1 MRWGTAW
8 ALVLL
13 LLAAPLSVQAD
24 GGRAAPT
31 CLEQDAANLPP
42 TVAIDPGVCIIV
54 DLGLLQPDDVYDMS
68 IIVVDDA
75 IDLLFFDENSIQPYE
90 LGQSYRSSMAEP
102 ASTEFALGAFEFH
115 WKVPPSIS
123 AKRWYMVLDNSAHD
137 GDAGQGDQGG
147 QRSTV
152 SATVTQLNQAYWTP
166 FNDLMAVDAGSYDVL
181 LSDDDL
187 RLDAGTTV
195 VLSAWPLTFSG
206 DVYLQTRTM
215 HDRYISGGI
224 GVQFIEG
231 GALQAVDTPQSLT
244 WQVPASLEGEEL
256 LLVVDNTD
264 SPLGGGDGTEG
275 LRMTVRLE
283 LAPPLTPTITDEQS
297 ATVSLDETLTLDA
310 SSTPN
315 RLNQQGTFTWDLDA
329 SVDANNDGD
338 PTNDPDATG
347 ITAEGSWATPGS
359 KTVSVRMMAP
369 SGEEASTTYGVTVV
383 DTVAPTAG
391 LQASGANVT
400 LVADGWRVNVNNPIQ
415 MSCSPS
421 SDDHQVA
428 RCDWVID
435 GVATDNVSDV
445 AFTPDSVRTYEVEL
459 TVTDAS
465 GNSGSTT
472 AQVRSVD
479 PTLPRFEPSLLA
491 DFPLSA
497 TAGDDVEFVV
507 SVSDTYDPSSA
518 LRVHWDLQPTKDT
531 DDNGNPKDD
540 PDLVGLNP
548 SIGFDTPGLNEIVV
562 TVFDA
567 SNNSANYAFSINV
580 AAAPVSTTSYTG
592 VVLGV
597 AVTLLLVGVVLVSNR
612 AVQRNRGFNLLIEN
626 GLNAE
631 EARARMAMTA
641 QRTKLTLLSKAADY
655 AGLDLGEV
663 VSEEDRIAAEK
674 QAEIEA
680 IYGSSETADP
690 NAGFAPA
697 AYVQAPISEASSQAA
712 AEAAALLSDDEMS
725 APSNQVVDAFDAQ
738 PSSPSVAMPSDRS
751 SGVALPVEA
760 PAKGEPSAVALPDMD
775 ADAATVALPSSD
787 GVALPDTPSSLATP
801 PPPPTQTPP
810 PVPTPPPIQTPSPAP
825 TSPSA
830 PTPPP
835 APAPKLVRHTCTN
848 CGAVFELDMP
858 AGLARAVVACPS
870 CQVDQDIVSDA

>member
-1 MRWGTAW
+1 MRWRTAW

-13 LLAAPLSVQAD
+13 LLATPLSVQAD
-24 GGRAAPT
+24 GGRAAPS
-31 CLEQDAANLPP
+31 CLEQDAASLAP
-42 TVAIDPGVCIIV
+42 TIAIDPDVCVIV
-54 DLGLLQPDDVYDMS
+54 DLGLLQPGDVYDMS

-115 WKVPPSIS
+115 WNVPPSIS

-152 SATVTQLNQAYWTP
+152 SVSVAQLNQAYWTP
-166 FNDLMAVDAGSYDVL
+166 FNDLVAVEAGSYDVL
-181 LSDDDL
+181 LSDNDL

-195 VLSAWPLTFSG
+195 VLSAWQLTFSG
-206 DVYLQTRTM
+206 DVYLQTRSM

-231 GALQAVDTPQSLT
+231 GALQAVETPQSLT

-264 SPLGGGDGTEG
+264 SPLGGGNGTEA

-283 LAPPLTPTITDEQS
+283 LAPPLTPTITDQQM
-297 ATVSLDETLTLDA
+297 ATVSLDETITLDA

-347 ITAEGSWATPGS
+347 ITAEGSWSTPGT
-359 KTVSVRMMAP
+359 KTVSVNMVAP
-369 SGEEASTTYGVTVV
+369 SGEEASTTYTVTVV

-391 LQASGANVT
+391 LQASGVNVT
-400 LVADGWRVNVNNPIQ
+400 LVADGWRVNVNNPIEL
-415 MSCSPS
+415 SCSPS

-428 RCDWVID
+428 RCDWVVD
-435 GVATDNVSDV
+435 GVATENASEV

-465 GNSGSTT
+465 GNTGNTT

-491 DFPLSA
+491 NFPLSA

-507 SVSDTYDPSSA
+507 AVSDTYDPSSA
-518 LRVHWDLQPTKDT
+518 LRVHWDLQPAKDT
-531 DDNGNPKDD
+531 DGNGNAKDD
-540 PDLVGLNP
+540 PDRVGLNP
-548 SIGFDTPGLNEIVV
+548 TIAFDTPGTKEIVV

-580 AAAPVSTTSYTG
+580 ASAPVSTTSYTG
-592 VVLGV
+592 VVLG
-597 AVTLLLVGVVLVSNR
+597 AAASLLLVGVVLVSNR
-612 AVQRNRGFNLLIEN
+612 AVQRNRGFNLLVEK

-641 QRTKLTLLSKAADY
+641 QRTKLSLLSKAADY

-663 VSEEDRIAAEK
+663 VSEEERLAAEK
-674 QAEIEA
+674 QAEFDA
-680 IYGSSETADP
+680 IYGSSNTADP

-712 AEAAALLSDDEMS
+712 AEAAALLSDDEVS
-725 APSNQVVDAFDAQ
+725 GPPGQLLDAFDEE
-738 PSSPSVAMPSDRS
+738 PSSPIVSMPAAQS
-751 SGVALPVEA
+751 SGA
-760 PAKGEPSAVALPDMD
+760 PLSAEEPPA
-775 ADAATVALPSSD
+775 VALPSS
-787 GVALPDTPSSLATP
+787 VALPEMEPEAPAVALPSTEGVAMPDTSSPPPAASATP
-801 PPPPTQTPP
+801 
-810 PVPTPPPIQTPSPAP
+810 
-825 TSPSA
+825 A

-835 APAPKLVRHTCTN
+835 APAPTLVRHTCTN
-848 CGAVFELDMP
+848 CSAVFELDMP
-858 AGLARAVVACPS
+858 AGLTRAVVACPG
-870 CQVDQDIVSDA
+870 CQVDQDIVSGV

>member
-1 MRWGTAW
+1 MNGGDGLLMRWRTAW

-13 LLAAPLSVQAD
+13 LLATPLSVQAD

-31 CLEQDAANLPP
+31 CLEQDAASLAP
-42 TVAIDPGVCIIV
+42 TIAIDPDVCVIV
-54 DLGLLQPDDVYDMS
+54 DLGLLQPGDVYDMS

-152 SATVTQLNQAYWTP
+152 SVSVAQLNQAYWTP
-166 FNDLMAVDAGSYDVL
+166 FNDLVAVEAGSYDVL
-181 LSDDDL
+181 LSDNDL

-195 VLSAWPLTFSG
+195 VLSAWQLTFSG
-206 DVYLQTRTM
+206 DVYLQTRSM
-215 HDRYISGGI
+215 HDRYTSGGI

-231 GALQAVDTPQSLT
+231 AALQAVETPQSLT

-264 SPLGGGDGTEG
+264 SPLGGGNGTEA

-283 LAPPLTPTITDEQS
+283 LAPPLTPTITDQQM
-297 ATVSLDETLTLDA
+297 ATVSLDETITLDA

-347 ITAEGSWATPGS
+347 ITAEGSWSTPGT
-359 KTVSVRMMAP
+359 KTVSVNMVAP
-369 SGEEASTTYGVTVV
+369 SGEEASTTYTVTVV

-391 LQASGANVT
+391 LQASGVNVT
-400 LVADGWRVNVNNPIQ
+400 LVADGWRVNVNNPIEL
-415 MSCSPS
+415 SCSPS

-428 RCDWVID
+428 RCDWVVD
-435 GVATDNVSDV
+435 GVATENASEV
-445 AFTPDSVRTYEVEL
+445 AFMPDSVRTYEVEL

-465 GNSGSTT
+465 GNTGNTT

-491 DFPLSA
+491 NFPLSA
-497 TAGDDVEFVV
+497 TAGDEVEFVV
-507 SVSDTYDPSSA
+507 VVSDTYDASSA
-518 LRVHWDLQPTKDT
+518 LRVHWDLQPAKDT
-531 DDNGNPKDD
+531 DGNGNAKDD
-540 PDLVGLNP
+540 PDRVGLNP
-548 SIGFDTPGLNEIVV
+548 TIAFDTPGTKEIVV

-580 AAAPVSTTSYTG
+580 ASAPVSTTSYTG
-592 VVLGV
+592 VVLG
-597 AVTLLLVGVVLVSNR
+597 AAASLLLVGVVLVSNR
-612 AVQRNRGFNLLIEN
+612 AVQRNRAFNLLVEK

-641 QRTKLTLLSKAADY
+641 QRTKLSLLSKAADY

-663 VSEEDRIAAEK
+663 VSEEERLAAEK
-674 QAEIEA
+674 QAEIDA
-680 IYGSSETADP
+680 IYGSSNTADP

-712 AEAAALLSDDEMS
+712 AEAAALLSDDEVS
-725 APSNQVVDAFDAQ
+725 APPVQLLDAFDED
-738 PSSPSVAMPSDRS
+738 PSSPIVSMPAAQS
-751 SGVALPVEA
+751 SGAPLPAE
-760 PAKGEPSAVALPDMD
+760 EPPS
-775 ADAATVALPSSD
+775 VALPSS
-787 GVALPDTPSSLATP
+787 VALPEMEPDAPAVALPSTEGVAMPDTSSPPPAASATP
-801 PPPPTQTPP
+801 
-810 PVPTPPPIQTPSPAP
+810 
-825 TSPSA
+825 A

-835 APAPKLVRHTCTN
+835 APAPTLVRHTCTN
-848 CGAVFELDMP
+848 CSAVFELDMP
-858 AGLARAVVACPS
+858 AGLTRAVVACPG
-870 CQVDQDIVSDA
+870 CQVDQDIVSGV

>member
-1 MRWGTAW
+1 
-8 ALVLL
+8 
-13 LLAAPLSVQAD
+13 
-24 GGRAAPT
+24 
-31 CLEQDAANLPP
+31 
-42 TVAIDPGVCIIV
+42 
-54 DLGLLQPDDVYDMS
+54 
-68 IIVVDDA
+68 
-75 IDLLFFDENSIQPYE
+75 
-90 LGQSYRSSMAEP
+90 
-102 ASTEFALGAFEFH
+102 
-115 WKVPPSIS
+115 
-123 AKRWYMVLDNSAHD
+123 MVLDNSAHD

-152 SATVTQLNQAYWTP
+152 SVSVAQLNQAYWTP
-166 FNDLMAVDAGSYDVL
+166 FNDLVAVEAGSYDVL
-181 LSDDDL
+181 LSDNDL

-195 VLSAWPLTFSG
+195 VLSAWQLTFSG
-206 DVYLQTRTM
+206 DVYLQTRSM
-215 HDRYISGGI
+215 HDRYTSGGI

-231 GALQAVDTPQSLT
+231 GALQAVETPQSLT

-264 SPLGGGDGTEG
+264 SPLGGGNGTET

-283 LAPPLTPTITDEQS
+283 LAPPLTPTITDQQM
-297 ATVSLDETLTLDA
+297 ATVSLDETITLDA

-347 ITAEGSWATPGS
+347 ITAEGSWSTPGT
-359 KTVSVRMMAP
+359 KTVSVNMVAP
-369 SGEEASTTYGVTVV
+369 SGEEASTTYTVTVV

-391 LQASGANVT
+391 LQASGVNVT
-400 LVADGWRVNVNNPIQ
+400 LVADGWRVNVNNPIEL
-415 MSCSPS
+415 SCSPS

-428 RCDWVID
+428 RCDWVVD
-435 GVATDNVSDV
+435 GVATENASEV
-445 AFTPDSVRTYEVEL
+445 AFMPDSVRTYEVEL

-465 GNSGSTT
+465 GNTGNTT

-497 TAGDDVEFVV
+497 TAGDEVEFVV
-507 SVSDTYDPSSA
+507 AVSDTYDASSA
-518 LRVHWDLQPTKDT
+518 LRVHWDLQPAKDT
-531 DDNGNPKDD
+531 DGNGNAKDD
-540 PDLVGLNP
+540 PDRVGLNP
-548 SIGFDTPGLNEIVV
+548 TIAFDTPGSKEIVV

-597 AVTLLLVGVVLVSNR
+597 AVSLLLVGVVLVSNR
-612 AVQRNRGFNLLIEN
+612 AVQRNRAFNLLVEK

-641 QRTKLTLLSKAADY
+641 QRTKLSLLSKAADY

-663 VSEEDRIAAEK
+663 VSEEERLAAEK
-674 QAEIEA
+674 QAEIDA
-680 IYGSSETADP
+680 IYGSSNTADP

-712 AEAAALLSDDEMS
+712 AEAAALLSDDEVS
-725 APSNQVVDAFDAQ
+725 APSGQLLDAFDEE
-738 PSSPSVAMPSDRS
+738 PSSPIVSMPAAQS
-751 SGVALPVEA
+751 SGAPLPAEEP
-760 PAKGEPSAVALPDMD
+760 PA
-775 ADAATVALPSSD
+775 VALPSS
-787 GVALPDTPSSLATP
+787 VALPEMEPDAPAVALPSTEGVAMPDTSSPPPAASATP
-801 PPPPTQTPP
+801 
-810 PVPTPPPIQTPSPAP
+810 
-825 TSPSA
+825 A

-835 APAPKLVRHTCTN
+835 APAPTLVRHTCTN
-848 CGAVFELDMP
+848 CSAVFELDMP
-858 AGLARAVVACPS
+858 AGLTRAVVACPG
-870 CQVDQDIVSDA
+870 CQVDQDIVSGV

>member
-1 MRWGTAW
+1 MRWRTAW

-13 LLAAPLSVQAD
+13 LLATPLSVQAD

-31 CLEQDAANLPP
+31 CLEQDAASLAP
-42 TVAIDPGVCIIV
+42 TIAIDPDVCVIV
-54 DLGLLQPDDVYDMS
+54 DLGLLQPGDVYDMS

-115 WKVPPSIS
+115 WNVPPSIS

-152 SATVTQLNQAYWTP
+152 SVSVAQLNQAYWTP
-166 FNDLMAVDAGSYDVL
+166 FNDLVAVEAGSYDVL
-181 LSDDDL
+181 LSDNDL

-195 VLSAWPLTFSG
+195 VLSAWQLTFSG
-206 DVYLQTRTM
+206 DVYLQTRSM

-231 GALQAVDTPQSLT
+231 GALQAVETPQSLT

-264 SPLGGGDGTEG
+264 SPLGGGNGTEA

-283 LAPPLTPTITDEQS
+283 LAPPLTPTITDQQM
-297 ATVSLDETLTLDA
+297 ATVSLDETITLDA

-338 PTNDPDATG
+338 PTNDLDATG
-347 ITAEGSWATPGS
+347 ITAEGSWSTPGT
-359 KTVSVRMMAP
+359 KTVSVNMVAP
-369 SGEEASTTYGVTVV
+369 SGEEASTTYTVTVV

-391 LQASGANVT
+391 LQASGVNVT
-400 LVADGWRVNVNNPIQ
+400 LVADGWRVNVNNPIEL
-415 MSCSPS
+415 SCSPS

-428 RCDWVID
+428 RCDWVVD
-435 GVATDNVSDV
+435 GVATENASEV
-445 AFTPDSVRTYEVEL
+445 AFMPDSVRTYEVEL

-465 GNSGSTT
+465 GNTGNTT

-491 DFPLSA
+491 NFPLSA
-497 TAGDDVEFVV
+497 TAGDEVEFVV
-507 SVSDTYDPSSA
+507 AVSDTYDASSA
-518 LRVHWDLQPTKDT
+518 LRVHWDLQPAKDT
-531 DDNGNPKDD
+531 DGNGNAKDD
-540 PDLVGLNP
+540 PDRVGLNP
-548 SIGFDTPGLNEIVV
+548 TIAFDTPGTKEIVV

-580 AAAPVSTTSYTG
+580 ASAPVSTTSYTG
-592 VVLGV
+592 VVLG
-597 AVTLLLVGVVLVSNR
+597 AAASLLLVGVVLVSNR
-612 AVQRNRGFNLLIEN
+612 AVQRNRAFNLLVEK

-631 EARARMAMTA
+631 EARARRAMTA
-641 QRTKLTLLSKAADY
+641 QRTKLSLLSKAADY

-663 VSEEDRIAAEK
+663 VSEEERLAAEK
-674 QAEIEA
+674 QAEFDA
-680 IYGSSETADP
+680 IYGSSNTADP

-697 AYVQAPISEASSQAA
+697 AYVQAPISEASTQAA
-712 AEAAALLSDDEMS
+712 AEAAALLSDDEVS
-725 APSNQVVDAFDAQ
+725 GPPGQLLDAFDEE
-738 PSSPSVAMPSDRS
+738 PSSPIVSMPAAQS
-751 SGVALPVEA
+751 SGAPLPAE
-760 PAKGEPSAVALPDMD
+760 EPPS
-775 ADAATVALPSSD
+775 VALPSS
-787 GVALPDTPSSLATP
+787 VALPEMEPDAPAVALPSTEGVAMPDTSSPPPAASATP
-801 PPPPTQTPP
+801 
-810 PVPTPPPIQTPSPAP
+810 
-825 TSPSA
+825 A

-835 APAPKLVRHTCTN
+835 APAPTLVRHTCTN
-848 CGAVFELDMP
+848 CSAVFELDMP
-858 AGLARAVVACPS
+858 AGLTRAVVACPG
-870 CQVDQDIVSDA
+870 CQVDQDIVSGV

>member
-1 MRWGTAW
+1 MRWRTAW

-13 LLAAPLSVQAD
+13 LLATPLSVQAD
-24 GGRAAPT
+24 SGRAAPT
-31 CLEQDAANLPP
+31 CLEQDAASLAP
-42 TVAIDPGVCIIV
+42 TIAIDPDVCVIV
-54 DLGLLQPDDVYDMS
+54 DLGLLQPGDVYDMS

-115 WKVPPSIS
+115 WNVPPSIS

-152 SATVTQLNQAYWTP
+152 SVSVAQLNQAYWTP
-166 FNDLMAVDAGSYDVL
+166 FNDLVAVEAGSYDVL
-181 LSDDDL
+181 LSDNDL

-195 VLSAWPLTFSG
+195 VLSAWQLTFSG
-206 DVYLQTRTM
+206 DVYLQTRSM
-215 HDRYISGGI
+215 HDRYTSGGI

-231 GALQAVDTPQSLT
+231 GALQAVETPQSLT

-264 SPLGGGDGTEG
+264 SPLGGGNGTET

-283 LAPPLTPTITDEQS
+283 LAPPLTPTITDQQM
-297 ATVSLDETLTLDA
+297 ATVSLDETITLDA

-347 ITAEGSWATPGS
+347 ITAEGSWSTPGT
-359 KTVSVRMMAP
+359 KTVSVNMVAP
-369 SGEEASTTYGVTVV
+369 SGEEASTTYTVTVV

-391 LQASGANVT
+391 LQASGVNVT
-400 LVADGWRVNVNNPIQ
+400 LVADGWRVNVNNPIEL
-415 MSCSPS
+415 SCSPS

-428 RCDWVID
+428 RCDWVVD
-435 GVATDNVSDV
+435 GVATENASEV
-445 AFTPDSVRTYEVEL
+445 AFMPDSVRTYEVEL

-465 GNSGSTT
+465 GNTGNTT

-491 DFPLSA
+491 NFPLSA
-497 TAGDDVEFVV
+497 TAGDEVEFVV
-507 SVSDTYDPSSA
+507 AVSDTYDPSSA
-518 LRVHWDLQPTKDT
+518 LRVHWDLQPAKDT
-531 DDNGNPKDD
+531 DGNGNAKDD
-540 PDLVGLNP
+540 PDRVGLNP
-548 SIGFDTPGLNEIVV
+548 TIAFDTPGSKEIVV

-597 AVTLLLVGVVLVSNR
+597 AVSLLLVGVVLVSNR
-612 AVQRNRGFNLLIEN
+612 AVQRNRAFNLLVEK

-641 QRTKLTLLSKAADY
+641 QRTKLSLLSKAADY

-663 VSEEDRIAAEK
+663 VSEEERLAAEK
-674 QAEIEA
+674 QAEIDA
-680 IYGSSETADP
+680 IYGSSNTADP

-712 AEAAALLSDDEMS
+712 AEAAALLSDDEVS
-725 APSNQVVDAFDAQ
+725 APSGQLLDAFDEE
-738 PSSPSVAMPSDRS
+738 PSSPIVSMPAAQS
-751 SGVALPVEA
+751 SGA
-760 PAKGEPSAVALPDMD
+760 PFHAEEPPA
-775 ADAATVALPSSD
+775 VALPSS
-787 GVALPDTPSSLATP
+787 VALPEMEPEAPAVALPSTEGVAMPDTSSPPPAASATP
-801 PPPPTQTPP
+801 
-810 PVPTPPPIQTPSPAP
+810 
-825 TSPSA
+825 A

-835 APAPKLVRHTCTN
+835 APAPTLVRHTCTN
-848 CGAVFELDMP
+848 CSAVFELDMP
-858 AGLARAVVACPS
+858 AGLTRAVVACPG
-870 CQVDQDIVSDA
+870 CQVDQDIVSGV

>member
-1 MRWGTAW
+1 MRWRTAW

-13 LLAAPLSVQAD
+13 LLATPLSVQAD
-24 GGRAAPT
+24 SGRAAPT
-31 CLEQDAANLPP
+31 CLEQDAASLAP
-42 TVAIDPGVCIIV
+42 TIAIDPDVCVIV
-54 DLGLLQPDDVYDMS
+54 DLGLLQPGDVYDMS

-152 SATVTQLNQAYWTP
+152 SVSVAQLNQAYWTP
-166 FNDLMAVDAGSYDVL
+166 FNDLVAVEAGSYDVL
-181 LSDDDL
+181 LSDNDL

-195 VLSAWPLTFSG
+195 VLSAWQLTFSG
-206 DVYLQTRTM
+206 DVYLQTRSM
-215 HDRYISGGI
+215 HDRYTSGGI

-231 GALQAVDTPQSLT
+231 GALQAVETPQSLT

-264 SPLGGGDGTEG
+264 SPLGGGNGTET

-283 LAPPLTPTITDEQS
+283 LAPPLTPTITDQQM
-297 ATVSLDETLTLDA
+297 ATVSLDETITLDA

-347 ITAEGSWATPGS
+347 ITAEGSWSTPGT
-359 KTVSVRMMAP
+359 KTVSVNMVAP
-369 SGEEASTTYGVTVV
+369 SGEEASTTYTVTVV

-391 LQASGANVT
+391 LQASGVNVT

-415 MSCSPS
+415 LSCSPS
-421 SDDHQVA
+421 SDDHQIA
-428 RCDWVID
+428 RCDWVVD
-435 GVATDNVSDV
+435 GVATENASEV

-465 GNSGSTT
+465 GNTGNTT

-479 PTLPRFEPSLLA
+479 PTFPRFEPSLLA

-497 TAGDDVEFVV
+497 TAGDEVEFVV
-507 SVSDTYDPSSA
+507 AVSDTYDASSA
-518 LRVHWDLQPTKDT
+518 LRVHWDLQPAKDT
-531 DDNGNPKDD
+531 DGNGNAKDD
-540 PDLVGLNP
+540 ADRVGLNP
-548 SIGFDTPGLNEIVV
+548 TIAFDTPGTKEIVV

-592 VVLGV
+592 VVLG
-597 AVTLLLVGVVLVSNR
+597 AAASLLLVGVVLVSNR
-612 AVQRNRGFNLLIEN
+612 AVQRNRGFNLLVEK

-641 QRTKLTLLSKAADY
+641 QRTKLSLLSKAADY

-663 VSEEDRIAAEK
+663 VSEEERLAAEK
-674 QAEIEA
+674 QAEIDA
-680 IYGSSETADP
+680 IYGSSNTADP

-712 AEAAALLSDDEMS
+712 AEAAALLSDDEVS
-725 APSNQVVDAFDAQ
+725 APPGQLLDAFDEE
-738 PSSPSVAMPSDRS
+738 PSSPIVSMPAAQS
-751 SGVALPVEA
+751 SGAPLPAEEP
-760 PAKGEPSAVALPDMD
+760 PA
-775 ADAATVALPSSD
+775 VALPSS
-787 GVALPDTPSSLATP
+787 VALPEMESEAPAVALPSTEGVAMPDTSSPPPAASATP
-801 PPPPTQTPP
+801 
-810 PVPTPPPIQTPSPAP
+810 
-825 TSPSA
+825 A

-835 APAPKLVRHTCTN
+835 APAPTLVRHTCTN

-858 AGLARAVVACPS
+858 AGLTRAVVACPG
-870 CQVDQDIVSDA
+870 CQVDQDIVSGV

>member
-1 MRWGTAW
+1 MRWRTAW

-13 LLAAPLSVQAD
+13 LLATPLSVQAD
-24 GGRAAPT
+24 SGRAAPT
-31 CLEQDAANLPP
+31 CLEQDAASLAP
-42 TVAIDPGVCIIV
+42 TIAIDPDVCVIV
-54 DLGLLQPDDVYDMS
+54 DLGLLQPGDVYDMS

-152 SATVTQLNQAYWTP
+152 SVSVAQLNQAYWTP
-166 FNDLMAVDAGSYDVL
+166 FNDLVAVEAGSYDVL
-181 LSDDDL
+181 LSDNDL

-195 VLSAWPLTFSG
+195 VLSAWQLTFSG
-206 DVYLQTRTM
+206 DVYLQTRSM
-215 HDRYISGGI
+215 HDRYTSGGI

-231 GALQAVDTPQSLT
+231 GALQAVETPQSLT

-264 SPLGGGDGTEG
+264 SPLGGGNGTET

-283 LAPPLTPTITDEQS
+283 LAPPLTPTITDQQM
-297 ATVSLDETLTLDA
+297 ATVSLDETITLDA

-347 ITAEGSWATPGS
+347 ITAEGSWSTPGT
-359 KTVSVRMMAP
+359 KTVSVNMVAP
-369 SGEEASTTYGVTVV
+369 SGEEASTTYTVTVV

-391 LQASGANVT
+391 LQASGVNVT
-400 LVADGWRVNVNNPIQ
+400 LVADGWRVNVNNPIEL
-415 MSCSPS
+415 SCSPS

-428 RCDWVID
+428 RCDWVVD
-435 GVATDNVSDV
+435 GVVTENASEV

-465 GNSGSTT
+465 GNTGNTT

-497 TAGDDVEFVV
+497 TAGDEVEFVV
-507 SVSDTYDPSSA
+507 AVSDTYDASSA
-518 LRVHWDLQPTKDT
+518 LRVHWDLQPAKDT
-531 DDNGNPKDD
+531 DGNGNAKDD
-540 PDLVGLNP
+540 PDRVGLNP
-548 SIGFDTPGLNEIVV
+548 TIAFDTPGSKEIVV

-592 VVLGV
+592 VVLG
-597 AVTLLLVGVVLVSNR
+597 AAASLLLVGVVLVSNR
-612 AVQRNRGFNLLIEN
+612 AVQRNRAFNLLVEK

-641 QRTKLTLLSKAADY
+641 QRTKLSLLSKAADY

-663 VSEEDRIAAEK
+663 VSEEERLAAEK
-674 QAEIEA
+674 QAEIDA
-680 IYGSSETADP
+680 IYGSSNTADP

-712 AEAAALLSDDEMS
+712 AEAAALLSDDEVS
-725 APSNQVVDAFDAQ
+725 APSGQLLDAFDEE
-738 PSSPSVAMPSDRS
+738 PSSPIVSMPAAQS
-751 SGVALPVEA
+751 SGA
-760 PAKGEPSAVALPDMD
+760 PFHAEEPPA
-775 ADAATVALPSSD
+775 VALPSS
-787 GVALPDTPSSLATP
+787 VALPEIESEAPAVALPSTEEVAMPDTSSPTPTAPATP
-801 PPPPTQTPP
+801 
-810 PVPTPPPIQTPSPAP
+810 
-825 TSPSA
+825 A

-835 APAPKLVRHTCTN
+835 APAPTLVRHTCTN
-848 CGAVFELDMP
+848 CSAVFELDMP
-858 AGLARAVVACPS
+858 AGLTRAVVACPG
-870 CQVDQDIVSDA
+870 CQVDQDIVSGV

>member
-1 MRWGTAW
+1 MRWRTAW

-13 LLAAPLSVQAD
+13 LLATPLSVQAD
-24 GGRAAPT
+24 GGRAAPS
-31 CLEQDAANLPP
+31 CLEQDAASLAP
-42 TVAIDPGVCIIV
+42 TIAIDPDVCVIV
-54 DLGLLQPDDVYDMS
+54 DLGLLQPGDVYDMS

-115 WKVPPSIS
+115 WNVPPSIS

-152 SATVTQLNQAYWTP
+152 SVSVAQLNQAYWTP
-166 FNDLMAVDAGSYDVL
+166 FNDLVAVEAGSYDVL
-181 LSDDDL
+181 LSDNDL

-195 VLSAWPLTFSG
+195 VLSAWQLTFSG
-206 DVYLQTRTM
+206 DVYLQTRSM

-231 GALQAVDTPQSLT
+231 GALQAVETPQSLT

-264 SPLGGGDGTEG
+264 SPLGGGNGTEA

-283 LAPPLTPTITDEQS
+283 LAPPLTPTITDQQM
-297 ATVSLDETLTLDA
+297 ATVSLDETITLDA

-338 PTNDPDATG
+338 PTNDLDATG
-347 ITAEGSWATPGS
+347 ITAEGSWSTPGT
-359 KTVSVRMMAP
+359 KTVSVNMVAP
-369 SGEEASTTYGVTVV
+369 SGEEASTTYTVTVV

-391 LQASGANVT
+391 LQASGVNVT
-400 LVADGWRVNVNNPIQ
+400 LVADGWRVNVNNPIEL
-415 MSCSPS
+415 SCSPS

-428 RCDWVID
+428 RCDWVVD
-435 GVATDNVSDV
+435 GVATENASEV
-445 AFTPDSVRTYEVEL
+445 AFMPDSVRTYEVEL

-465 GNSGSTT
+465 GNTGNTT

-491 DFPLSA
+491 EFPLST
-497 TAGDDVEFVV
+497 TAGDGVEFVV
-507 SVSDTYDPSSA
+507 AVSDTYDPSSA
-518 LRVHWDLQPTKDT
+518 LRVHWDLQPAKDT
-531 DDNGNPKDD
+531 DGNGNAKDD
-540 PDLVGLNP
+540 PDRVGLNP
-548 SIGFDTPGLNEIVV
+548 TIAFDTPGTKEIVV

-580 AAAPVSTTSYTG
+580 ASAPVSTTSYTG
-592 VVLGV
+592 VVLG
-597 AVTLLLVGVVLVSNR
+597 AAASLLLVGVVLVSNR
-612 AVQRNRGFNLLIEN
+612 AVQRNRGFNLLVEK

-641 QRTKLTLLSKAADY
+641 QRTKLSLLSKAADY

-663 VSEEDRIAAEK
+663 VSEEERLAAEK
-674 QAEIEA
+674 QAEFDA
-680 IYGSSETADP
+680 IYGSSNTADP

-712 AEAAALLSDDEMS
+712 AEAAALLSDDEVS
-725 APSNQVVDAFDAQ
+725 GPPGQLLDAFDEE
-738 PSSPSVAMPSDRS
+738 PSSPIVSMPAAQS
-751 SGVALPVEA
+751 SGAPLPAE
-760 PAKGEPSAVALPDMD
+760 EPPS
-775 ADAATVALPSSD
+775 VALPSS
-787 GVALPDTPSSLATP
+787 VALPEMEPDAPAVALPSTEGVAMPDTSS
-801 PPPPTQTPP
+801 PPPTASATP
-810 PVPTPPPIQTPSPAP
+810 
-825 TSPSA
+825 A

-835 APAPKLVRHTCTN
+835 APAPTLIRHTCTN

-858 AGLARAVVACPS
+858 AGLTRAVVACPG
-870 CQVDQDIVSDA
+870 CQVDQDIVSGV

>member
-1 MRWGTAW
+1 MRWRTAW

-13 LLAAPLSVQAD
+13 LLATPLSVQAD
-24 GGRAAPT
+24 GGRAAPS
-31 CLEQDAANLPP
+31 CLEQDAASLAP
-42 TVAIDPGVCIIV
+42 TIAIDPDVCVIV
-54 DLGLLQPDDVYDMS
+54 DLGLLQPGDVYDMS

-115 WKVPPSIS
+115 WNVPPSIS

-152 SATVTQLNQAYWTP
+152 SVSVAQLNQAYWTP
-166 FNDLMAVDAGSYDVL
+166 FNDLVAVEAGSYDVL
-181 LSDDDL
+181 LSDNDL

-195 VLSAWPLTFSG
+195 VLSAWQLTFSG
-206 DVYLQTRTM
+206 DVYLQTRSM

-231 GALQAVDTPQSLT
+231 GALQAVETPQSLT

-264 SPLGGGDGTEG
+264 SPLGGGNGTET

-283 LAPPLTPTITDEQS
+283 LAPPLTPTITDQQM
-297 ATVSLDETLTLDA
+297 ATVSLDETITLDA

-338 PTNDPDATG
+338 PTNDLDATG
-347 ITAEGSWATPGS
+347 ITAEGSWSTPGT
-359 KTVSVRMMAP
+359 KTVSVNMVAP
-369 SGEEASTTYGVTVV
+369 SGEEASTTYTVTVV

-391 LQASGANVT
+391 LQASGVNVT
-400 LVADGWRVNVNNPIQ
+400 LVADGWRVNVNNPIEL
-415 MSCSPS
+415 SCSPS

-428 RCDWVID
+428 RCDWVVD
-435 GVATDNVSDV
+435 GVATENASEV

-465 GNSGSTT
+465 GNTGNTT

-491 DFPLSA
+491 EFPLST
-497 TAGDDVEFVV
+497 TAGDGVEFVV
-507 SVSDTYDPSSA
+507 AVSDTYDPSSA
-518 LRVHWDLQPTKDT
+518 LRVHWDLQPAKDT
-531 DDNGNPKDD
+531 DGNGNAKDD
-540 PDLVGLNP
+540 PDRVGLNP
-548 SIGFDTPGLNEIVV
+548 TIAFDTPGTKEIVV

-580 AAAPVSTTSYTG
+580 ASAPVSTTSYTG
-592 VVLGV
+592 VVLG
-597 AVTLLLVGVVLVSNR
+597 AAASLLLVGVVLVSNR
-612 AVQRNRGFNLLIEN
+612 AVQRNRGFNLLVEK

-641 QRTKLTLLSKAADY
+641 QRTKLSLLSKAADY

-663 VSEEDRIAAEK
+663 VSEEERLAAEK
-674 QAEIEA
+674 QAEFDA
-680 IYGSSETADP
+680 IYGSSNTADP

-712 AEAAALLSDDEMS
+712 AEAAALLSDDEVS
-725 APSNQVVDAFDAQ
+725 GPPGQLLDAFDEE
-738 PSSPSVAMPSDRS
+738 PSSPIVSMPAAQS
-751 SGVALPVEA
+751 SGAPLPAE
-760 PAKGEPSAVALPDMD
+760 EPPS
-775 ADAATVALPSSD
+775 VALPSS
-787 GVALPDTPSSLATP
+787 VALPEMEPDAPAVALPSTEGVAMPDTSS
-801 PPPPTQTPP
+801 PPPTASATP
-810 PVPTPPPIQTPSPAP
+810 
-825 TSPSA
+825 A

-835 APAPKLVRHTCTN
+835 APAPTLVRHTCTN
-848 CGAVFELDMP
+848 CSAVFELDMP
-858 AGLARAVVACPS
+858 AGLTRAVVACPG
-870 CQVDQDIVSDA
+870 CQVDQDIVSGV